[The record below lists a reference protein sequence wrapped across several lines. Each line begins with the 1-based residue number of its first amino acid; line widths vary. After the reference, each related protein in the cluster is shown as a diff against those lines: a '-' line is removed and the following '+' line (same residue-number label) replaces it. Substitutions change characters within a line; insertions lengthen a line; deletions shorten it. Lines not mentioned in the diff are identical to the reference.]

1 MDGIASSVPLI
12 ARPSFDRACSFVPSE
27 YVQAWEWFLR
37 EEQRGGLWDK
47 LPHRTNADSPQYPFR
62 LTIDSELF
70 PVSRDSGIFWPGRGR
85 VKHPREKT
93 FALSVHNSKRGAYP
107 DVPPL
112 YLEDGTW
119 VLKYSSQSASVENW
133 RDQDYNQKMIN
144 CMECGVPVGV
154 FFATSAGYKVLG
166 LAFIERY
173 EPENRWFVLHG
184 PVRKGGPDARFF
196 PDMSYMKGAPVA
208 AEFSGAP
215 ASDDEKVR
223 YALRRERIGQQR
235 FRNQLLDA
243 YTGRCAVSGCNVN
256 EALEAAHIE
265 NYSGPK
271 SQVVSN
277 GILLRRDLHSLFDAH
292 LISFELVRGD
302 YQLCGSSFC
311 SIRTM
316 PRLQGRYCASRMS
329 IACAPMPDSSKPTA
343 PSSISRNRV
352 VGRKPLPRISQ
363 MRPVATQSCRLIGSR
378 RAASGAAR
386 SCHPLLNS

>member
-12 ARPSFDRACSFVPSE
+12 TLPSFDRACGLVPPE
-27 YVQAWEWFLR
+27 YVLAWEWFLR
-37 EEQRGGLWDK
+37 EEQRGELWK
-47 LPHRTNADSPQYPFR
+47 NLPHRTKPESPQYLYR
-62 LTIDSELF
+62 MAIGSEPF
-70 PVSRDSGIFWPGRGR
+70 PVSRDSGIYWPGRGR
-85 VKHPREKT
+85 IKHPGAKT
-93 FALSVHNSKRGAYP
+93 FALSVHNSTNGPYS

-119 VLKYSSQSASVENW
+119 VFKYSSQSASVENW

-166 LAFIERY
+166 LAFVERY
-173 EPENRWFVLHG
+173 EPENGWFVLHG
-184 PVRKGGPDARFF
+184 PVHKGGPDARFF
-196 PDMSYMKGAPVA
+196 PDMTYMKDAPVT

-235 FRNQLLDA
+235 FRNQLFDA
-243 YTGRCAVSGCNVN
+243 YTGRCAVSGCNVD

-302 YQLCGSSFC
+302 YQLCESYLLQHTDYATFAGSVL
-311 SIRTM
+311 RE
-316 PRLQGRYCASRMS
+316 
-329 IACAPMPDSSKPTA
+329 PDEH
-343 PSSISRNRV
+343 RF
-352 VGRKPLPRISQ
+352 
-363 MRPVATQSCRLIGSR
+363 RPNARFLEAHRAEFDFSESR
-378 RAASGAAR
+378 RRAEAVA
-386 SCHPLLNS
+386 PY

>member
-27 YVQAWEWFLR
+27 YIQAWEWFLR

-47 LPHRTNADSPQYPFR
+47 LPHRTSADSPQYPFR
-62 LTIDSELF
+62 LTIGSELF

-166 LAFIERY
+166 LAFVERY
-173 EPENRWFVLHG
+173 EPENSWFVLHG
-184 PVRKGGPDARFF
+184 PVHKGGPDARFF
-196 PDMSYMKGAPVA
+196 PDMSYMKDAPVA

-235 FRNQLLDA
+235 FRTELFEA
-243 YTGRCAVSGCNVN
+243 YTGRCAVSGCNVD

-271 SQVVSN
+271 SQVASN

-302 YQLCGSSFC
+302 YQLCESYLLQHTDYATFAGSVL
-311 SIRTM
+311 RE
-316 PRLQGRYCASRMS
+316 PDEHRL
-329 IACAPMPDSSKPTA
+329 
-343 PSSISRNRV
+343 
-352 VGRKPLPRISQ
+352 
-363 MRPVATQSCRLIGSR
+363 RPNARFLEAHRAEFDFSESR
-378 RAASGAAR
+378 RRAEAVA
-386 SCHPLLNS
+386 PY

>member
-12 ARPSFDRACSFVPSE
+12 ARPSYDRACSFVPFE

-85 VKHPREKT
+85 VNQPREKT

-166 LAFIERY
+166 LAFVERY
-173 EPENRWFVLHG
+173 EPENSWFVLHG
-184 PVRKGGPDARFF
+184 PVHKGGPDARFF
-196 PDMSYMKGAPVA
+196 PDMSYMKDAQLA
-208 AEFSGAP
+208 AEFSGSP

-235 FRNQLLDA
+235 FRTQLFEA
-243 YTGRCAVSGCNVN
+243 YTGRCAVSGCSVN

-302 YQLCGSSFC
+302 YQLCGSYLLQHTDYATLAGSVL
-311 SIRTM
+311 RE
-316 PRLQGRYCASRMS
+316 PDEHRL
-329 IACAPMPDSSKPTA
+329 
-343 PSSISRNRV
+343 
-352 VGRKPLPRISQ
+352 
-363 MRPVATQSCRLIGSR
+363 RPNARFLEAHRAEFDFSESR
-378 RAASGAAR
+378 RRAEGVAQY
-386 SCHPLLNS
+386 

>member
-1 MDGIASSVPLI
+1 MDGIASNVPLV

-27 YVQAWEWFLR
+27 YVRAWEWFLR
-37 EEQRGGLWDK
+37 EEQRGDLWDK
-47 LPHRTNADSPQYPFR
+47 LPYRTNVDGPHYPFR

-133 RDQDYNQKMIN
+133 RDQDYNQKMTN

-166 LAFIERY
+166 LAFVERY
-173 EPENRWFVLHG
+173 EPENSWFVLHG
-184 PVRKGGPDARFF
+184 PVHKGGPDARFF
-196 PDMSYMKGAPVA
+196 PDMSYIKDAPIA
-208 AEFSGAP
+208 AEFSGAL

-235 FRNQLLDA
+235 FRNQL
-243 YTGRCAVSGCNVN
+243 
-256 EALEAAHIE
+256 
-265 NYSGPK
+265 
-271 SQVVSN
+271 
-277 GILLRRDLHSLFDAH
+277 FDA
-292 LISFELVRGD
+292 IPVD
-302 YQLCGSSFC
+302 A
-311 SIRTM
+311 
-316 PRLQGRYCASRMS
+316 PSR
-329 IACAPMPDSSKPTA
+329 AVALTKRSKPHISRITRA
-343 PSSISRNRV
+343 PS
-352 VGRKPLPRISQ
+352 RKLS
-363 MRPVATQSCRLIGSR
+363 ATAFCC
-378 RAASGAAR
+378 AAICTRCSM
-386 SCHPLLNS
+386 PI